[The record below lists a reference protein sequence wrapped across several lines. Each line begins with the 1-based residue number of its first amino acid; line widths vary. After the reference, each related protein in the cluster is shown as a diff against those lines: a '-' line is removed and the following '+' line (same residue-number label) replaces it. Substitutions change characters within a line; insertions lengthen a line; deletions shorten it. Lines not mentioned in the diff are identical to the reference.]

1 VALLVAPCRIWT
13 YEFKVLSSL
22 ASTSLQVVWKKLL
35 LGKSLARPS
44 SQTNCCYQLQIWPL
58 LNPFQLF
65 PFAMFCDIP
74 PRSHHQMSR
83 PSLKFQRIN
92 LARTSTGIHFLS
104 LISLLALGSVSVVGS
119 IVLIWWFSR
128 SHRKGLV
135 WNLASRWHPYRF
147 CRPYQTCTLV
157 LNPPPLVPQCQDHQ
171 YNASAQDL
179 CPRGFEKI
187 PDFRIHPADSALLSW
202 GSPFKNS
209 WYLPWWKT
217 WNTDA
222 GVNDF
227 ASHQSRTV
235 CRLRLHC
242 EDDLSI
248 RPKCGHDRFSP
259 GI

>member
-1 VALLVAPCRIWT
+1 MA
-13 YEFKVLSSL
+13 
-22 ASTSLQVVWKKLL
+22 
-35 LGKSLARPS
+35 S
-44 SQTNCCYQLQIWPL
+44 SQPL
-58 LNPFQLF
+58 PVVSLRNVLWYSPSKSPSNVQAFSQVSKDQ
-65 PFAMFCDIP
+65 PGTDIY
-74 PRSHHQMSR
+74 RHTFSH
-83 PSLKFQRIN
+83 
-92 LARTSTGIHFLS
+92 S

-187 PDFRIHPADSALLSW
+187 LDFRIHPADSALLSW
-202 GSPFKNS
+202 GGPFKNS